1 MATVTESAS
10 STTALMTP
18 QSRSNALPRLEPGDH
33 LSRAEFERR
42 YEARPDI
49 PKAELIEG
57 VVYMPSPARYQKHGR
72 KNRHVSGWLA
82 FYEAATPGVEGADN
96 CSVRLDLD
104 NEPQPDHFLLIV
116 PERGGK
122 SRTSDDD
129 YVEGAPELVVEV
141 TASSANYDLH
151 SKKNAYRRNGVVE
164 YVVVLTEEQRVI
176 WFRLHEGQFVEV
188 APDAAGIF
196 RSDVFPGLW
205 LDGPALLAGD
215 LPRVK
220 AVVDQ
225 GLATPEHAAFVKK
238 LQVGSKV

>member
-10 STTALMTP
+10 STTALMIP
-18 QSRSNALPRLEPGDH
+18 QSPSNALPRLEPGDH

-57 VVYMPSPARYQKHGR
+57 VVYMPSPARYKKHGR

-116 PERGGK
+116 PERGGN

-151 SKKNAYRRNGVVE
+151 SKKNVYRRNGVVE
-164 YVVVLTEEQRVI
+164 YVVVLTEDQRVL
-176 WFRLHEGQFVEV
+176 WFRLHEGQYVEV
-188 APDAAGIF
+188 SPDPAGVL
-196 RSDVFPGLW
+196 RSEVFSGLW
-205 LDGPALLAGD
+205 LEGPALLAGD
-215 LPRVK
+215 LARVK
-220 AVVDQ
+220 AVVEQ

-238 LQVGSKV
+238 LQGGSKG